1 MRKIYLI
8 LIFIFL
14 FFTSCSDNKNSK
26 YEIKYSNKSII
37 NKTIYTFGVHPLHN
51 PDKLFEVYQPLIDY
65 LNKNLLNVELKLE
78 ASRNYSSYD
87 EKLFSGYFDLA
98 LPNPYQTI
106 VAADKF
112 YNIFGK
118 MSDDENFKGIF
129 IVRKDSNIKNI
140 QNIKNQK
147 VSYPAKTALAAT
159 MMPQYYLYD
168 NGIDINKDIENIYV
182 GSQESSIM
190 SVYLKKSI
198 IGATWPPPWIAFKKQ
213 NPEIANEL
221 EIIWQTQHLLSN
233 GLVAKKDF
241 PKNILETISNLIFN
255 LHKTEEGKK
264 ILKRMELSK
273 FEKADF
279 DTYNK
284 VREFLKKFN
293 QNVRKIGDY

>member
-14 FFTSCSDNKNSK
+14 FFTSCSDNKNGK

-37 NKTIYTFGVHPLHN
+37 NKTIYAFGVHPLHN

-78 ASRNYSSYD
+78 ASRNYSSYN

-118 MSDDENFKGIF
+118 MSDDQNFKGIF

-221 EIIWQTQHLLSN
+221 EIIWETQHLLNN

-279 DTYNK
+279 ETYNK

-293 QNVRKIGDY
+293 QNVRKIGN